1 MDENLKS
8 PEKLKIC
15 VFKNSCY
22 SFCYECKTG
31 KILSPYDHEQLISRP
46 SDLDQRAVE
55 DIGTAYCIQVRSAFS
70 KASCV

>member
-31 KILSPYDHEQLISRP
+31 KILSPYDHE
-46 SDLDQRAVE
+46 
-55 DIGTAYCIQVRSAFS
+55 
-70 KASCV
+70 

>member
-1 MDENLKS
+1 MCLKT
-8 PEKLKIC
+8 
-15 VFKNSCY
+15 VA
-22 SFCYECKTG
+22 KTG

-70 KASCV
+70 KASSV